1 MTFLCGTVTEFN
13 VTFPDS
19 PLDPIYVTKQ
29 SLEISTKK
37 RRKKSPDPHISKAA
51 SSVSS
56 SSDVIMQENKKKKQS
71 LPSITSQS
79 NMLKIILVLIL
90 MSTCGNSHSRLPS
103 PSSGVDHH
111 PLIFFRQAEL
121 GMVLHRFPRWPRVI
135 QVLNPYLNCLLA
147 SAINPGYK
155 NHLDRDELCV

>member
-1 MTFLCGTVTEFN
+1 MTFLCGTVIEFN

-37 RRKKSPDPHISKAA
+37 KRRKKSLDPHISKAA

-79 NMLKIILVLIL
+79 NM
-90 MSTCGNSHSRLPS
+90 
-103 PSSGVDHH
+103 
-111 PLIFFRQAEL
+111 
-121 GMVLHRFPRWPRVI
+121 
-135 QVLNPYLNCLLA
+135 
-147 SAINPGYK
+147 
-155 NHLDRDELCV
+155 